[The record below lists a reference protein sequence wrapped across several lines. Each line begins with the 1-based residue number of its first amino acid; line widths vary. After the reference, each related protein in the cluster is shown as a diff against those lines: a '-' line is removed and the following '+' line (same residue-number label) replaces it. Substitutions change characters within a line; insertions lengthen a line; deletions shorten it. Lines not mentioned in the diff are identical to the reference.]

1 MPAYHVERSIVI
13 NKPLETVQKSLRD
26 YKQWPRWSPWLIME
40 PDAALTY
47 SDRQGQVG
55 ANYGWSGVL
64 IGAGSMELTEVHS
77 SALKMHLNFVKP
89 FKSEADVGFLLE
101 ELENGT
107 KVTWSMDGHLPFF
120 MFWMTGKMKT
130 FIGMDY
136 ERGLNMLKEYL
147 ETGKVASFVHIEG
160 VMPLEEQMY
169 IGIPRTCSIKELGE
183 VMKQDFESLY
193 HFMQDNGIPTQ
204 SVPFTIYSTFDI
216 FKGNTSY
223 IACIAVEEELEIE
236 SRWVRGTLNKQ
247 DTLKT
252 VHKGSYLHLGN
263 AWMTA
268 MSFVRMKKIK
278 TLRSPVGYEFYLNDP
293 QETASEDL
301 VTEIYMPL
309 K

>member
-13 NKPLETVQKSLRD
+13 DKALETVQNSLRD
-26 YKQWPRWSPWLIME
+26 FKQWPKWSPWLIME

-64 IGAGSMELTEVHS
+64 IGAGSMELIEVHS
-77 SALKMHLNFVKP
+77 NTLKMELRFVKP
-89 FKSEADVGFLLE
+89 FKSEARVAFMLE
-101 ELENGT
+101 AVEEGT

-120 MFWMTGKMKT
+120 MFWMTGKMKA

-136 ERGLNMLKEYL
+136 ERGLYMLKEYL
-147 ETGKVASFVHIEG
+147 ETGKVSSFVHIEG
-160 VMPLEEQMY
+160 VMPLEEQKY
-169 IGIPRTCSIKELGE
+169 IGIPRTCTIKELGD
-183 VMKQDFESLY
+183 VMKNDFETLY
-193 HFMQDNGIPTQ
+193 HFMQQNNLSTERI
-204 SVPFTIYSTFDI
+204 PFTIYNKFDI
-216 FKGNTSY
+216 FKGEASY
-223 IACIAVEEELEIE
+223 VACIPLDEQVNIDDA
-236 SRWVRGTLNKQ
+236 WVSGFLKKQ

-252 VHKGSYLHLGN
+252 IHKGNYLHLGN

-268 MSFVRMKKIK
+268 MNFAKMKKIK
-278 TLRSPVGYEFYLNDP
+278 TLRSPVGYEFYPNDP
-293 QETASEDL
+293 KETAPEDL